1 MSYTSGAAMDQR
13 GLRDVERWRDKIEV
27 RLDNRQVFF
36 LFFGSALVACLLFV
50 LGVIVG
56 KRLESRGRAIAPEV
70 EDPLALL
77 DKVATT
83 PRTTQSPAVTFPQ
96 ALFGGKNAQS
106 SAKKTDLKL
115 VPSVGEPDKV
125 AAKPAEIAKT
135 NEAAPAVPATTKPA
149 TSKQV
154 AALEKPAEPAKPASA
169 VSATTKP
176 ATSKL
181 VAALDK
187 PTEPAKPASATKTA
201 EAKPPVAAKPVA
213 ATAPATRPTP
223 APASGKAAPVAAA
236 NKPIVADPPVAKGP
250 VPVIGAAAT
259 DSAKGK
265 LRFTLQISAFQ
276 DRAEAEA
283 FAGKLG
289 AEKTYI
295 TTSQVPG
302 KGTWYRVRVG
312 DFASAKD
319 AIAGKLAF
327 EKQHGVIAYVT
338 QR

>member
-1 MSYTSGAAMDQR
+1 MSYTSGATMDQR

-56 KRLESRGRAIAPEV
+56 KRLESRGRAVAPEV

-83 PRTTQSPAVTFPQ
+83 PRPTQAPAMTFPQ
-96 ALFGGKNAQS
+96 ALLGGKNAQNG
-106 SAKKTDLKL
+106 AKKADLKL
-115 VPSVGEPDKV
+115 VEPSPGSSGKNETGKSAAETVKPGEPNQISPASPDKASTKPTNGKLV
-125 AAKPAEIAKT
+125 AKLDNKTAGLGKPGEKPAPAVSKAAPASAPAATTTAAPAGPASPEATVASATT
-135 NEAAPAVPATTKPA
+135 NKPAEAAPA
-149 TSKQV
+149 
-154 AALEKPAEPAKPASA
+154 PAS
-169 VSATTKP
+169 
-176 ATSKL
+176 
-181 VAALDK
+181 
-187 PTEPAKPASATKTA
+187 
-201 EAKPPVAAKPVA
+201 
-213 ATAPATRPTP
+213 
-223 APASGKAAPVAAA
+223 
-236 NKPIVADPPVAKGP
+236 KGL
-250 VPVIGAAAT
+250 VPVVGAAAT

-265 LRFTLQISAFQ
+265 VRFTLQLSSFQ
-276 DRAEAEA
+276 DRGEAEA
-283 FAGKLG
+283 FAAKLG

-295 TTSQVPG
+295 TVSQIPG

-312 DFASAKD
+312 DFATAKD

-327 EKQHGVIAYVT
+327 EKKHGVIAYVA